1 MHRNIVHLFFIG
13 LLLSLTSCV
22 KETKLDSVQ
31 LISSEEAQ
39 SLLALEDVQLVDVR
53 TSSEFLTGHIPNSQN
68 IDVLSPSFE
77 EDIRLLDKEK
87 PVVVYCKSGVRSAQC
102 SKKLQAAG
110 FVKIYDLD
118 GGFSQWKHQGY
129 DVKIKS

>member
-1 MHRNIVHLFFIG
+1 MHRNIIHLFFIG
-13 LLLSLTSCV
+13 LLLSFTSCV

-31 LISSEEAQ
+31 LISSEEAR

>member
-13 LLLSLTSCV
+13 FLLTLTSCV
-22 KETKLDSVQ
+22 KEPKTDSVQ